1 MSEQEEINQKYHDYL
16 NSEPWKIK
24 ARQRVE
30 IDKGICQGCGSKG
43 SSLNPLNVHHLNYH
57 HIFHE
62 DVYKDTVLVCRSC
75 HCILHN
81 VLNRVIDENGKR
93 GWRDNPNVPDVNT
106 FVLSGYDLQTRKG
119 NFDNAKGNIKE
130 V

>member
-1 MSEQEEINQKYHDYL
+1 MSEKEELNKRYYEYL

-30 IDKGICQGCGSKG
+30 IDNGICQGCGAKG
-43 SSLNPLNVHHLNYH
+43 SSLNPLNVHHLTYH

-62 DVYKDTVLVCRSC
+62 DIYKDTVLVCRSC

-119 NFDNAKGNIKE
+119 NLQRNAKENT
-130 V
+130 